1 MRTLGLPGVQGRGQ
15 WQNEEKAGPVEL
27 LAPGL
32 DQFEQISECENQIN
46 CLNQAHLKTDC
57 TLDPRVIAM
66 IWSQISTTAP
76 SSSVR

>member
-32 DQFEQISECENQIN
+32 DQFEQISECENQI
-46 CLNQAHLKTDC
+46 L
-57 TLDPRVIAM
+57 
-66 IWSQISTTAP
+66 SQPSTFED
-76 SSSVR
+76 